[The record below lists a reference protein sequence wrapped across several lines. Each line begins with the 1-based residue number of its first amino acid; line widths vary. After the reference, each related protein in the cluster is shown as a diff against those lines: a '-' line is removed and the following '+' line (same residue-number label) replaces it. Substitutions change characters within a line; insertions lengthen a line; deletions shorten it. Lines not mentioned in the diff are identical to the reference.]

1 MPLTGREANVAFAKF
16 ATNSWGVA
24 ASVTKGLHL
33 ESDAGL
39 TPQPQYVES
48 ETFNQGFL
56 SRAEVGDFTAPD
68 LTLTQQ
74 ARYEDHSYILEA
86 LVMGSPVAP
95 TVVTSTGGNAYQH
108 IIDLSPRV
116 DGLGITL
123 AFRRGDFYV
132 EELTSAKVYGF
143 AETFGN
149 GGVVQQSFRVLGS
162 KPTNQSSIN
171 TNSTVAGANFPNFGN
186 RIFRKSGVFRMNL
199 QSGGSLAANDEI
211 KVESFALDVTR
222 PQDAPFV
229 TGQDYVYEPG
239 DNGFPELTARVQF
252 PRMTTV
258 TANSMYR
265 FLTAGTALKADMTY
279 TGGLINSATNQ
290 SKLYQMPYIELQ
302 EWSAPLTGANQVKPT
317 ATLRLKEVTSAP
329 TGMAG
334 VTRPLRIV
342 RVMANSAVAF

>member
-1 MPLTGREANVAFAKF
+1 MALTGREANVAFAKF

-24 ASVTKGLHL
+24 ASVTKGVHL

-74 ARYEDHSYILEA
+74 GRYEDHAYILEA
-86 LVMGSPVAP
+86 LLMGSPAAP
-95 TVVTSTGGNAYQH
+95 TVVSSTGGNAYRH
-108 IIDLSPRV
+108 IIDLSPKV

-123 AFRRGDFYV
+123 AFRRGELYT
-132 EELTSAKVYGF
+132 EELTSAKVYGLS
-143 AETFGN
+143 ETFGT

-171 TNSTVAGANFPNFGN
+171 TNSTVGGANYPGFGS
-186 RIFRKSGVFRMNL
+186 RIFRKHGVFRMNL
-199 QSGGSLAANDEI
+199 QTAASLVAADEI
-211 KVESFALDVTR
+211 KIESFNLELTR

-229 TGQDYVYEPG
+229 TGQDFIHEPG
-239 DNGFPELTARVQF
+239 DNGFPELVARVQF

-265 FLTAGTALKADMTY
+265 LLTAGTALKADMTY
-279 TGGLINSATNQ
+279 TGALINSTTSA
-290 SKLYQMPYIELQ
+290 SKLYQMPYVELQ
-302 EWSAPLTGANQVKPT
+302 EWAAPLTGANQVKPT
-317 ATLRLKEVTSAP
+317 ATLRLKEVTAAP
-329 TGMAG
+329 SGMTR
-334 VTRPLRIV
+334 VTRPLRIT

>member
-56 SRAEVGDFTAPD
+56 RGAQVGDFTAPD
-68 LTLTQQ
+68 LTITQQ
-74 ARYEDHSYILEA
+74 ARYEDHAYILES
-86 LVMGSPVAP
+86 LFMGSPVAP
-95 TVVTSTGGNAYQH
+95 TVVSSTGGNAYQH
-108 IIDLSPRV
+108 ILDLSPKV

-123 AFRRGDFYV
+123 AFRRGDFYT
-132 EELTSAKVYGF
+132 EELTSAKVYGLS
-143 AETFGN
+143 ETFGN
-149 GGVVQQSFRVLGS
+149 GGVVSQSFRLMGS

-171 TNSTVAGANFPNFGN
+171 TNSTVGGASYPDFGN
-186 RIFRKSGVFRMNL
+186 RIFRKHGTFRMNL
-199 QSGGSLAANDEI
+199 ASGGSLTAADAI
-211 KVESFALDVTR
+211 ALESFAPEFSR

-229 TGQDYVYEPG
+229 TGQDFVYEPG
-239 DNGFPELTARVQF
+239 DNGFPELSVRVTF

-279 TGGLINSATNQ
+279 TGANVNSVTTY
-290 SKLYQMPYIELQ
+290 SKTYQMPNVELQ
-302 EWSAPLTGANQVKPT
+302 EWSAPLTGANQVKPV
-317 ATLRLKEVTSAP
+317 ATLRLKEAAAAP
-329 TGMAG
+329 TGMTG
-334 VTRPLRIV
+334 VTRPVRIT
-342 RVMANSAVAF
+342 RIMANSAAAF

>member
-24 ASVTKGLHL
+24 ASVTRGLHL
-33 ESDAGL
+33 ESDAGM

-74 ARYEDHSYILEA
+74 GRYEDHAYILEA

-95 TVVTSTGGNAYQH
+95 VVVSSTGGNAYRH
-108 IIDLSPRV
+108 VIDLSPSV

-132 EELTSAKVYGF
+132 DELTSAKVYGF
-143 AETFGN
+143 SETFGN

-171 TNSTVAGANFPNFGN
+171 TNSTVGGATYPGFGS
-186 RIFRKSGVFRMNL
+186 RIFRKHGTFRLNL
-199 QSGGSLAANDEI
+199 QSAGSLVAADEV
-211 KVESFALDVTR
+211 KVETFNVEVSR

-229 TGQDYVYEPG
+229 TGQDFIHEPG
-239 DNGFPELTARVQF
+239 DNGFPELTARLQF

-265 FLTAGTALKADMTY
+265 LLSSGTALKADMTY
-279 TGGLINSATNQ
+279 TGALINSATPH

-302 EWSAPLTGANQVKPT
+302 EWAAPLTGANQVKPT
-317 ATLRLKEVTSAP
+317 ATLRLKEVTAAP

-334 VTRPLRIV
+334 VTRPMRIT